1 MNILTNNNSSD
12 EKFLRKK
19 TAFFDFSKINKSDL
33 RKLLQEMRRAMKKAQ
48 GIGLSANQIG
58 VNSRFFVAE
67 VNNKFYAI
75 FNPEIE
81 KESQEK
87 TELEEGCLSVP
98 GTYGMVARNQKI
110 TIGGFDVNNKKIK
123 IRAWGLLAQVFQHE
137 IDHLNGKLFI
147 DRAKNLYQVTSP

>member
-19 TAFFDFSKINKSDL
+19 TAFFDFSKIGKSDL

-58 VNSRFFVAE
+58 INSKFFVAE
-67 VNNKFYAI
+67 VNNKFYAV

-81 KESQEK
+81 KESPEK

-98 GTYGMVARNQKI
+98 GTYGTVARNQRI
-110 TIGGFDVNNKKIK
+110 TISGFDVNNKKIK

-137 IDHLNGKLFI
+137 IGHLNGKLFI
-147 DRAKNLYQVTSP
+147 DQAKNLYKVSK